1 MRRGRIFIFLALI
14 LIIGL
19 AVAAIFLRQLT
30 PAEPSGGGEPVPPQ
44 TVDVYV
50 AGQSIPQGETITDD
64 LITTISIPVDTQ
76 NPVMFTVEEHDDLV
90 GKLAKY
96 PIDQGVVI
104 TTSMVATKDEIAPSG
119 PAWASGIDIGMTA
132 ISIPITRL
140 SSVAFGVADGAHVNI
155 NACFLFV
162 DVDPSF
168 QTVLPNQVTILSAPG
183 IVTPESLTAVTM
195 GITPVGELGSPQGR
209 TEVEPS
215 FQQGIYVVPSEPQRP
230 RIVCQMIAQNVKV
243 LKLGTFPL
251 DDAQPVSPPEGEQP
265 PAQQPVEVPRPD
277 IITLVV
283 TPQDSVT
290 LSYLIYSG
298 AQMHLALRNA
308 SDNQRVATDAATL
321 PYLLSQYNIPVPA
334 KLPYAMQ
341 PSVDELIQPF
351 LPNDVIT
358 VPPAE

>member
-19 AVAAIFLRQLT
+19 VIAAIFLRQVSNT
-30 PAEPSGGGEPVPPQ
+30 GNAGGEVVVPE
-44 TVDVYV
+44 TVNVYV
-50 AGQSIPQGETITDD
+50 AAQIIPQGDEVTDD
-64 LITTISIPVDTQ
+64 LITTISIPAD
-76 NPVMFTVEEHDDLV
+76 NLNDVMFTESEHNDLV

-96 PIDQGVVI
+96 PIEQGVVI
-104 TTSMVATKDEIAPSG
+104 TSSMVGTKDEVAPSG

-132 ISIPITRL
+132 ISIPISRL

-168 QTVLPNQVTILSAPG
+168 QSILPNHVGTLTAPG
-183 IVTPESLTAVTM
+183 LVDPLSQTAVTM
-195 GITPVGELGSPQGR
+195 AVTGGGEGGNVQGR

-215 FQQGIYVVPSEPQRP
+215 YQQGIYVIPSEAQRP
-230 RIVCQMIAQNVKV
+230 RIVCQMLAQNVKV

-251 DDAQPVSPPEGEQP
+251 GQTAQPAAPTTEQP
-265 PAQQPVEVPRPD
+265 AAQPTEIPRPD

-283 TPQDSVT
+283 NPQDSVT

-298 AQMHLALRNA
+298 AQINLTLRNA
-308 SDNQRVATDAATL
+308 SDDQRVATEAATL
-321 PYLLSQYNIPVPA
+321 QFLLSQYNIPVPA

-341 PSVDELIQPF
+341 PSVTELTQPF
-351 LPNDVIT
+351 LPNDVVT
-358 VPPAE
+358 VPPAQ